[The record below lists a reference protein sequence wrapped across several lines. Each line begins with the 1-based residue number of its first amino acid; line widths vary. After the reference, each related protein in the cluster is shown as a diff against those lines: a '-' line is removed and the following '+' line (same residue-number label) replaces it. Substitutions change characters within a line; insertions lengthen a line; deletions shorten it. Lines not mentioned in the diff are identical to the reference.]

1 MATKI
6 FLVFDNIWQQQ
17 IIKSIIE
24 FYLEKEKITLF
35 GNKHLSSIYHLNHC
49 QLCNEIDRSNYWKLD
64 VLLEEDGITIVAA
77 PQMML
82 NIIIYWW
89 KQSNG
94 GEKLEIWSDR
104 FLSGL
109 ESFDRITQVIIQDL
123 KVIVEDR
130 QGIDRFD
137 LPQLYL
143 SDREQKKIDNLTYK
157 DILLGFDARQFTTE
171 IKGEKIDRPT
181 YHRVRKYVD
190 RINYFYKHFLF
201 I

>member
-1 MATKI
+1 
-6 FLVFDNIWQQQ
+6 
-17 IIKSIIE
+17 
-24 FYLEKEKITLF
+24 
-35 GNKHLSSIYHLNHC
+35 
-49 QLCNEIDRSNYWKLD
+49 

-130 QGIDRFD
+130 QGINRFD

-143 SDREQKKIDNLTYK
+143 SDREQKKIDNLAYK
-157 DILLGFDARQFTTE
+157 DILIGFDVKQFAIE
-171 IKGEKIDRPT
+171 IKGQKIDRPT
-181 YHRVRKYVD
+181 YHRVKKYVD
-190 RINYFYKHFLF
+190 RLTG
-201 I
+201 